1 MKAFLC
7 ITLLS
12 ALAVAHVSAGKCE
25 SRFTEWGAWSVGRNG
40 ELKFPVPEAT
50 AKWRID
56 IVFDGPVN
64 SIDAWEGKKEKCVPA
79 KNKCFFENEHWNG
92 VNEAGQEL
100 RLGFQK
106 NFDETDTA
114 PKIEKVI
121 FKYCTSEDCDSWTKV
136 KIECGEEED
145 SEDETPASEE
155 ETHTSEEESEEVETE
170 APASEES
177 EEVETEAPASEES
190 EESEEESEEES
201 DGVCHLGDDYPGAT
215 IGHLTVYAASPSGNN
230 CDLNW
235 SNLEAS
241 GLDGWTHFAALPK
254 NPGTDADRYEAGA
267 NCGRCV
273 KVKCSCHQELFPGAC
288 AEGKEVIVM
297 VTDSCP
303 SCPYVG
309 DLDLSNAAWDDV
321 SGNEGPSKYDGT
333 WEFIECPSNFKS
345 GPMKLRMKGGS
356 SKYWHAFQP
365 ENHKNKV
372 TSMSINGVEMIFGD
386 IDGFWWKA
394 NGIMEFPAK
403 VTMNNEDGECASI
416 TLNGEEEVFGD
427 NELVMDGEC

>member
-1 MKAFLC
+1 MKTLLC
-7 ITLLS
+7 ITLFS
-12 ALAVAHVSAGKCE
+12 VVAVSHVLGGKCE
-25 SRFTEWGAWSVGRNG
+25 SRFTEWGAWSHGRNG
-40 ELKFPVPEAT
+40 EMKFPVPDHT

-56 IVFDGPVN
+56 IVFDSPVN

-106 NFDETDTA
+106 NFDETDTP

-121 FKYCTSEDCDSWTKV
+121 FKYCASEDCDGWTRV
-136 KIECGEEED
+136 VIECGEED
-145 SEDETPASEE
+145 GSEDETPASEE
-155 ETHTSEEESEEVETE
+155 DNNTSVEEPNVSEEGVETE
-170 APASEES
+170 APEIEE
-177 EEVETEAPASEES
+177 P
-190 EESEEESEEES
+190 EESEEETEEET
-201 DGVCHLGDDYPGAT
+201 DGECHLGPDYPGTT

-288 AEGKEVIVM
+288 KEGKEVIVM

-372 TSMSINGVEMIFGD
+372 TSMSINGVEMKFGD
-386 IDGFWWKA
+386 IDGFWWK
-394 NGIMEFPAK
+394 GEGMDFPAK
-403 VTMNNEDGECASI
+403 VTVNNENGECASI
-416 TLNGEEEVFGD
+416 TLNGEDEVFGD